1 MRPTLLS
8 VNNYY
13 YPRGGA
19 EIVFLRH
26 NEMLA
31 DLGWNVVPFCMRH
44 PSNRPTP
51 WEAYFVEEIELGRD
65 YSLGQK
71 LRKGLKSVYSFE
83 ARANVGKLIRDVSPD
98 VCHAHNVYHHLSPS
112 VLAAVKQC
120 GVPLVMTLHD
130 LKLAC
135 PAYSMLSGGKVCERC
150 RNGGLFHVALRRCV
164 KGSFPISLLVMAESY
179 LHRLLNS
186 YVGTVDRFIVPSRF
200 YLEKLAEWG
209 IGGEQFR
216 YAPNFVD
223 ASRTRPALDPGSRFV
238 YFGRLSEEKGLA
250 TLVRAAARAR
260 VGIDLIGTGPERER
274 LDALAAQ
281 VGADVRCLGFLEGSA
296 LERAVA
302 DARAVVVPS
311 EWYENAPL
319 SVLEACALGKPV
331 IASRIGGLPEL
342 VEHDET
348 GWLFEAGD
356 VDALAG
362 LLSHVRALSD
372 CAVRAA
378 GERARAKIVSE
389 FSPRHYLARISAIYA
404 ELGVDVGSKAV
415 ACQPG

>member
-26 NEMLA
+26 NDMLA
-31 DLGWNVVPFCMRH
+31 ELGWNVVPFCMRH
-44 PSNRPTP
+44 PRNRPTP
-51 WEAYFVEEIELGRD
+51 WDVHFAEEIEIGRD
-65 YSLGQK
+65 YPLGQK
-71 LRKGLKSVYSFE
+71 LRKGLKSLYSFE
-83 ARANVGKLIRDVSPD
+83 ARAKVDALIRLVSPD

-112 VLAAVKQC
+112 VLAAVKRS

-135 PAYSMLSGGKVCERC
+135 PAYSMLSRGEVCERC
-150 RNGGLFHVALRRCV
+150 RNGGLFHVALRRCM
-164 KGSFPISLLVMAESY
+164 KGSLPISVLVMAESY
-179 LHRLLNS
+179 LHRLLDS

-200 YLEKLAEWG
+200 YLRKLAEWG
-209 IGGEQFR
+209 FGGEQFR
-216 YAPNFVD
+216 YVPNFVD

-238 YFGRLSEEKGLA
+238 YFGRLSREKGLD

-260 VGIDLIGTGPERER
+260 VGIDLIGTGPELER
-274 LDALAAQ
+274 LEALAART
-281 VGADVRCLGFLEGSA
+281 GADVRCRGFLSGDA
-296 LERAVA
+296 LESAIA
-302 DARAVVVPS
+302 EARAVVLPS

-319 SVLEACALGKPV
+319 SVLEAYALGKPV

-356 VDALAG
+356 ADALAA
-362 LLSHVRALSD
+362 LLLHVRAMPDGML
-372 CAVRAA
+372 RAA
-378 GERARAKIVSE
+378 GERARAKVTSE
-389 FSPRHYLARISAIYA
+389 FSPRRYLDQVAAIYA
-404 ELGVDVGSKAV
+404 ELGV
-415 ACQPG
+415 ACG